1 MKWMLGLR
9 HAKPNAMLPED
20 GDEEPPYSGPYC
32 VIRPEAGLSYSVAI
46 EPPLPCGAG
55 SPRTYGSKHEAF
67 GAARA
72 LWTQFSLPLQDL
84 TDGKWGPRN
93 SEEKSN

>member
-1 MKWMLGLR
+1 M
-9 HAKPNAMLPED
+9 PPD
-20 GDEEPPYSGPYC
+20 GDDTEPPYSGPFV
-32 VIRPEAGLSYSVAI
+32 VIAPKGLSYSVAI

-67 GAARA
+67 GAARV

-93 SEEKSN
+93 